1 MARAW
6 FLLALETIAGFK
18 AARPEYDHGMS
29 DLNDRLIQGKQ
40 QLAEKRAAQGV
51 GTGREQASRDRLP
64 PGQHLASGWP
74 VLDLGIKP
82 DIPTRL
88 WQLRVTGACEPRTF
102 TWADFMALP
111 QTKFTTDFHCVTS
124 WSIYDAQ
131 LEGVLWP
138 DFIKTVSPKPEATHV
153 MFSSY
158 DGYTTNVSLED
169 LGMPNVAIIHAFGGA
184 PLTKEHGGPVRTWVP
199 HLYAWKSAKW
209 VRGIEFMTRDKRGF
223 WEVRGYHNRGDPWKE
238 ERYS

>member
-1 MARAW
+1 M
-6 FLLALETIAGFK
+6 IAN
-18 AARPEYDHGMS
+18 MS
-29 DLNDRLIQGKQ
+29 EPNDKLIQGKQ
-40 QLAEKRAAQGV
+40 QLAETRAAQGV

-64 PGQHLASGWP
+64 PGQRLSAGWP

-82 DIPTRL
+82 EIPTSL
-88 WQLRVTGACEPRTF
+88 WQLKVTGACEPKTF
-102 TWADFMALP
+102 SWADFMALP

-124 WSIYDAQ
+124 WSIYDAHI
-131 LEGVLWP
+131 EGVLWQN
-138 DFIKTVSPKPEATHV
+138 FLKVVSPRPEATHV

-158 DGYTTNVSLED
+158 DGYTTNVSMADMAE
-169 LGMPNVAIIHAFGGA
+169 PNVAIVHSFGGA
-184 PLTKEHGGPVRTWVP
+184 PLEREHGGPVRTWVP

-209 VRGIEFMTRDKRGF
+209 VRGIEFMTKDKRGF